1 MTPVTGKPKSPNTA
15 TTPMISLENI
25 CSSSSKQIDPTV
37 SIQASEDS
45 KSRLN
50 QLGSLSITR
59 LMSGSS
65 HILCVLIGFECQN
78 CHSIYDVYFLFA
90 ILIGQ
95 MKSKPNYRF
104 VTYKLASS

>member
-1 MTPVTGKPKSPNTA
+1 MTPVPGKPKSPNSA

-37 SIQASEDS
+37 SIQAFEDS

-65 HILCVLIGFECQN
+65 HILCVLIGFTPLRTPRISGLKSQ
-78 CHSIYDVYFLFA
+78 ILKPPFL
-90 ILIGQ
+90 
-95 MKSKPNYRF
+95 S
-104 VTYKLASS
+104 